1 MKQIISPNSPK
12 AWILAARPK
21 TLAGAAVPV
30 GIATAMAWTHTGGQ
44 IEVVPAVLCLLFA
57 LVMQIDANF
66 INDYFDFIRGNDDK
80 TRLGPKRACAQGWIS
95 TRAMR
100 AGILT
105 TTLAACAIGLPLVCY
120 GGIQLIA
127 IGLLCVLFCFLYT
140 THLSYKGLGDVLV
153 LVFFGWVPV
162 LLTYYLETGAHFT
175 GFNPETLT
183 AATTCGAVIDLLLI
197 VNNYRDMNNDR
208 RAGKLTLVLRLGAR
222 TSLRLYAGIGVAV
235 CAAGTVFA
243 AYGHLWAFVLPLV
256 FLLPHYR
263 TFRHMQRIGKGE
275 KLNLILGETARNIV
289 IYGCLTAIGFLL

>member
-1 MKQIISPNSPK
+1 MKQIISRNSPK

-30 GIATAMAWTHTGGQ
+30 GIATAMAWTHTHGQ
-44 IEVVPAVLCLLFA
+44 IETIPAVLCLLFA

-66 INDYFDFIRGNDDK
+66 INDYFDFVRGNDDE

-100 AGILT
+100 AGILA
-105 TTLAACAIGLPLVCY
+105 TTLAACAVGLPLVCY
-120 GGIQLIA
+120 GGVQLIA

-153 LVFFGWVPV
+153 LVFFGLVPV
-162 LLTYYLETGAHFT
+162 LLTYYLETGKLFQ
-175 GFNPETLT
+175 GFNAETLT
-183 AATTCGAVIDLLLI
+183 AAIACGAVIDLLLI
-197 VNNYRDMNNDR
+197 VNNYRDMDNDR

-222 TSLRLYAGIGVAV
+222 TSLCLYLGIGVAA
-235 CAAGTVFA
+235 CAAGTVFVA
-243 AYGHLWAFVLPLV
+243 HGHLWAFVLPLA
-256 FLLPHYR
+256 FLIPHYR

-289 IYGCLTAIGFLL
+289 LYGCFTSIGFLL